1 MTVHEEILTKEVL
14 KRELKVLDLN
24 LDMNLSDF
32 ALFLSVMKNQTAHE
46 CILSIIMGEPDLKL
60 KKVHVEEVILNRQGR
75 RAIRL
80 DAWALS
86 TDGRQFNTEMQNDTE
101 NDDVRK
107 RSRYYQGL
115 LDASILKS
123 GKHTKYKELPVT
135 IVTFIT
141 QEDIF
146 GRDSAKY
153 VFTEQ
158 CKEFQDL
165 ELGDGTTKIFLNMKS
180 QNGNSALVS
189 LLQYMKH
196 TSVDNPD
203 IKVWDER
210 LIKIAQVVKEVKES
224 EEWEDVK
231 MGVMSVVMERGIE
244 IGEERGLERGMKRG
258 TEYGEL
264 KRLVSQTLRKMQ
276 RNISPEETADMLE
289 TDVDVI
295 RQIYEI
301 AQRLAPDYDEQKVVR
316 ELSWKMKKQTAGQSV
331 N

>member
-1 MTVHEEILTKEVL
+1 MTENKEIPTNENVQ
-14 KRELKVLDLN
+14 RELKVLDLN

-60 KKVHVEEVILNRQGR
+60 KKVHVEEVILNNQGK

-101 NDDVRK
+101 HDDVRK
-107 RSRYYQGL
+107 RSRFYQGL
-115 LDASILKS
+115 LDTPILKS

-146 GRDSAKY
+146 GKDSAKY

-158 CKEFQDL
+158 CKEFPEL

-196 TSVDNPD
+196 TKMDNPH

-210 LIKIAQVVKEVKES
+210 LKKIAQVVKEVKES

-231 MGVMSVVMERGIE
+231 MGVMAVVMERGKE
-244 IGEERGLERGMKRG
+244 LGMEEGMKQG
-258 TEYGEL
+258 TEYGEVKNLVSIALKKL
-264 KRLVSQTLRKMQ
+264 KRNM
-276 RNISPEETADMLE
+276 SPEEVADLLE
-289 TDVDVI
+289 TDVKII

-301 AQRLAPDYDEQKVVR
+301 AKRFAPEYDERKVSL
-316 ELSWKMKKQTAGQSV
+316 ELWRKMKNAK
-331 N
+331 